1 MLPSAPS
8 FRSHLCRWRR
18 HGRRARVVVAGR
30 RAGECGCV
38 CRSRSSSPRIGD
50 RHRDLDGLK
59 SAWGAS
65 SSRNRPYPTAP
76 VSLARDCGGWPKTGQ
91 AIRNA
96 DAAGVKRIRQ
106 LGQQAWVM
114 SDPFGREELA
124 LVRSDRQSRSALAG
138 QFASAP
144 RAGTVHH
151 RVRPVRCYRA
161 RNTPGGAPRR
171 TPAGHLRIHS
181 DTHHVDRRRSRAGA
195 PREAQS
201 ASRRPLGRRLAV
213 DAGALV
219 LPPLGVGIVTRDR
232 RAAASHEFDWAIRC
246 RV

>member
-8 FRSHLCRWRR
+8 FRFTCAV
-18 HGRRARVVVAGR
+18 GGVMVVELESSLPGDAPENADV
-30 RAGECGCV
+30 CV
-38 CRSRSSSPRIGD
+38 GHDPPAPGSGIGIETSTAS
-50 RHRDLDGLK
+50 G

-76 VSLARDCGGWPKTGQ
+76 VSLARDCGGSPHTGQ

-151 RVRPVRCYRA
+151 RIVQCGVTGLEIHPV
-161 RNTPGGAPRR
+161 AP
-171 TPAGHLRIHS
+171 PAEHPQDI
-181 DTHHVDRRRSRAGA
+181 
-195 PREAQS
+195 S
-201 ASRRPLGRRLAV
+201 AF
-213 DAGALV
+213 
-219 LPPLGVGIVTRDR
+219 T
-232 RAAASHEFDWAIRC
+232 AILTT
-246 RV
+246 